1 MARAA
6 MLTLGAALLASSAAG
21 IAVRDRSKLTAADD
35 VAALQQLSR
44 RSAQVPSDP
53 ARLAAAAPAAAALQ
67 DDPSL
72 RRAADGQVLWP
83 PPEGPGERYGAAPAP
98 PVSFDGR
105 GRALPVVSDIVI
117 PCVGGQTCYVKDSH
131 GAAALPG
138 PNIWA
143 GHNAFV

>member
-1 MARAA
+1 MARAVA
-6 MLTLGAALLASSAAG
+6 QALGVVAAISCAAG

-44 RSAQVPSDP
+44 RSAPVPTDP
-53 ARLAAAAPAAAALQ
+53 AAPPSTPAAVLK

-83 PPEGPGERYGAAPAP
+83 PPGGPGERYGAPPAP
-98 PVSFDGR
+98 PLSFDGR
-105 GRALPVVSDIVI
+105 GRALPVISDIVI

-131 GAAALPG
+131 GTAALPG